1 MTHPPHAPDPPLPP
15 PGPRDAGLDPA
26 NQSLADALRRS
37 FAVLKAIMAIMVV
50 AYALSGWFRVE
61 PGEVGFVVRLGRVV
75 GDRADRVLTPGWHWA
90 FPYPLDEVVTVGV
103 QKERTLPLSFMFAL
117 SDDEKIRKE
126 IRRVSYATLSPLRDH
141 YLLTGD
147 VNILHAELR
156 VRYRVSDPVA
166 YVSFVH
172 DSSPRDDSPP
182 EHEILSAL
190 LRRAAIRVAAGRRL
204 IDVYGAGHGDFLRQ
218 VTEEGRRTLRALD
231 QAGCPLGIELVA
243 VIAAQFAGREAIL
256 PPRATQDEFDQV
268 QAAVQQQSAAI
279 SGAEGKRQELLNL
292 TAGPAY
298 EELAEAID
306 AEFVAL
312 LDALRAANDP
322 QADPAR
328 TREAE
333 RTLAEHKAATD
344 GLLEASSGEVQRT
357 INAARAAADR
367 TVGTVIADRDR
378 FLSLLPRYE
387 QEGRMLLSRLQTEV
401 VQQVLADPMIG
412 KMLVPGTRD
421 KIWVEIPRDP
431 NAPAARPPEQK
442 PGQERAPRGFIDRN
456 PFQMKTPARR
466 E

>member
-1 MTHPPHAPDPPLPP
+1 MSHPPHPHDHPVPPH
-15 PGPRDAGLDPA
+15 GPRDPDLDPA

-37 FAVLKAIMAIMVV
+37 FSVLKALMAIMVA

-75 GDRADRVLTPGWHWA
+75 GERADRVLTPGWHWA
-90 FPYPLDEVVTVGV
+90 FPYPLDEVVTVTV

-147 VNILHAELR
+147 ANILHAELR
-156 VRYRVSDPVA
+156 ARYRVSDPVA
-166 YVSFVH
+166 YVTFVH
-172 DSSPRDDSPP
+172 DSAPHDDTPP
-182 EHEILSAL
+182 EQEILSAL
-190 LRRAAIRVAAGRRL
+190 LRRAAIRVSAGRRL
-204 IDVYGAGHGDFLRQ
+204 IDIYGAGHGDFLRQ
-218 VTEEGRRTLRALD
+218 VTEESRRTLQDLER
-231 QAGCPLGIELVA
+231 AGCPLGIELVA

-256 PPRATQDEFDQV
+256 PPRATQEEFDQV
-268 QAAVQQQSAAI
+268 QAAVQQQSTAI
-279 SGAEGKRQELLNL
+279 SDADGKRQELLNL
-292 TAGPAY
+292 TAGPDY
-298 EELAEAID
+298 EELAAAID
-306 AEFVAL
+306 EEFVSL
-312 LDALRAANDP
+312 LDALRAASDP

-333 RTLAEHKAATD
+333 RALAEHKSATD
-344 GLLEASSGEVQRT
+344 ALLEASSGEVQRT

-367 TVGTVIADRDR
+367 TVGTALADRDR
-378 FLSLLPRYE
+378 FLSLLPQYE
-387 QEGRMLLSRLQTEV
+387 QEGRLLLSRLRTEV
-401 VQQVLADPMIG
+401 VQQVLADPTIV
-412 KMLVPGTRD
+412 KTLVPGTRD

-431 NAPAARPPEQK
+431 NAPAAGRTGTK
-442 PGQERAPRGFIDRN
+442 PQNQAAPRGFIDRN